1 MPFATA
7 WDDLLRIIDG
17 FFSLTVFCGIST
29 QGGIGKGASEAC
41 RFFPKNRDQ
50 PCGKP
55 LEQLTGAL
63 PVLAWQM
70 MHKKQAYVWFRQ
82 RAGTR
87 PGMDRV
93 FRSGSYWPV
102 AIAGRAHRC

>member
-1 MPFATA
+1 M
-7 WDDLLRIIDG
+7 
-17 FFSLTVFCGIST
+17 
-29 QGGIGKGASEAC
+29 
-41 RFFPKNRDQ
+41 
-50 PCGKP
+50 
-55 LEQLTGAL
+55 
-63 PVLAWQM
+63 LAWQM

-87 PGMDRV
+87 PEMDRI